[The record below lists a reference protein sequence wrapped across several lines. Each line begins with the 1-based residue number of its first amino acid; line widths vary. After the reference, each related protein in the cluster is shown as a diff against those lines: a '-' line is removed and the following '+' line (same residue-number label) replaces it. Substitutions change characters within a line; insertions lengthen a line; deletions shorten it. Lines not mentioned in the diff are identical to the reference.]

1 MERNAGAF
9 LFYAKA
15 FCRRGSSLYMKLITT
30 LFTLFG
36 LAFLVKADPLP
47 VGSPAPDI
55 TALDQNGAPVVLK
68 DVFAKGPT
76 LVYFYPKAD
85 TPGCTKQACSIRDD
99 WEPLKA
105 KGIQVLG
112 VSGDE
117 PASQKKF
124 EQKYNLPFTLLS
136 DPEGKL
142 AAAFGVPFL
151 NKISKRMSFLIKD
164 GKVVWNMPAASTAEH
179 SKDVIKAFDAL
190 PK

>member
-1 MERNAGAF
+1 
-9 LFYAKA
+9 
-15 FCRRGSSLYMKLITT
+15 
-30 LFTLFG
+30 
-36 LAFLVKADPLP
+36 
-47 VGSPAPDI
+47 
-55 TALDQNGAPVVLK
+55 
-68 DVFAKGPT
+68 
-76 LVYFYPKAD
+76 
-85 TPGCTKQACSIRDD
+85 
-99 WEPLKA
+99 
-105 KGIQVLG
+105 VLG

-117 PASQKKF
+117 PAAQKKF

-151 NKISKRMSFLIKD
+151 SKISKRMSFLIKD

>member
-1 MERNAGAF
+1 
-9 LFYAKA
+9 
-15 FCRRGSSLYMKLITT
+15 MKLLST
-30 LFTLFG
+30 LFALFG
-36 LAFLVKADPLP
+36 LTFFVKADPLA
-47 VGSPAPDI
+47 VGSPAPEL
-55 TALDQNGAPVVLK
+55 TALDQNGVSVVLK
-68 DVFAKGPT
+68 DFFAKGPT

-85 TPGCTKQACSIRDD
+85 TPGCTKQACSLRDD

-117 PASQKKF
+117 PAAQKKF

>member
-1 MERNAGAF
+1 
-9 LFYAKA
+9 
-15 FCRRGSSLYMKLITT
+15 MKFIST
-30 LFTLFG
+30 LFALLG
-36 LAFLVKADPLP
+36 LTFFVKADPLA
-47 VGSPAPDI
+47 VGSPAPEL
-55 TALDQNGAPVVLK
+55 TALDQNGVSVVLK

-99 WEPLKA
+99 WEPLNA

-117 PASQKKF
+117 PAAQKKF

-164 GKVVWNMPAASTAEH
+164 GKVVWNMAAASTAEH

>member
-1 MERNAGAF
+1 M
-9 LFYAKA
+9 
-15 FCRRGSSLYMKLITT
+15 CMKLITT

-47 VGSPAPDI
+47 VGSPAPDL
-55 TALDQNGAPVVLK
+55 TALDQNGASVVLK
-68 DVFAKGPT
+68 DIFAKGPT